1 MFAGDMKNNLTR
13 GCIELNNVSHSYD
26 GLAVLKNLSL
36 NIRPDEFVVLV
47 GPTGCGKSTL
57 LNIISSYLKPQG
69 GSLKTNGNI
78 RTVFQKDG
86 LFPWLTVAENISMGL
101 QCIRMPD
108 QREKELN
115 ELLSMIQMEQFQD
128 YYPHQLSG
136 GMRQKVELARAL
148 AGDSNILLMD
158 EPFSSLDYQT
168 RLRLRTELV
177 LLLAKRRR
185 TVIFVTHDIEEAA
198 QLADRLL
205 VLSDRPARIRDEVC
219 IGIQKPRDIT
229 DSGITEVIRNILI
242 RMGLQTKEKTNDCLI

>member
-1 MFAGDMKNNLTR
+1 
-13 GCIELNNVSHSYD
+13 
-26 GLAVLKNLSL
+26 
-36 NIRPDEFVVLV
+36 
-47 GPTGCGKSTL
+47 
-57 LNIISSYLKPQG
+57 
-69 GSLKTNGNI
+69 
-78 RTVFQKDG
+78 
-86 LFPWLTVAENISMGL
+86 
-101 QCIRMPD
+101 
-108 QREKELN
+108 
-115 ELLSMIQMEQFQD
+115 
-128 YYPHQLSG
+128 
-136 GMRQKVELARAL
+136 MRQKVELARAL

-168 RLRLRTELV
+168 RLRLRRELV

>member
-1 MFAGDMKNNLTR
+1 
-13 GCIELNNVSHSYD
+13 
-26 GLAVLKNLSL
+26 
-36 NIRPDEFVVLV
+36 
-47 GPTGCGKSTL
+47 

>member
-1 MFAGDMKNNLTR
+1 MKHNLTR

-26 GLAVLKNLSL
+26 GLAVLKNLIL
-36 NIRPDEFVVLV
+36 NIRPDEFVALV

-101 QCIRMPD
+101 QCIRMPA
-108 QREKELN
+108 QREKELK
-115 ELLSMIQMEQFQD
+115 ELLSMIQMEQFRD

-168 RLRLRTELV
+168 RLRLRRELV

-205 VLSDRPARIRDEVC
+205 VLSDRPASIRDEMY
-219 IGIQKPRDIT
+219 INIQKPRDIT
-229 DSGITEVIRNILI
+229 DPSVTEVIRNILI
-242 RMGLQTKEKTNDCLI
+242 RMGLQTKEKPTIA

>member
-1 MFAGDMKNNLTR
+1 
-13 GCIELNNVSHSYD
+13 
-26 GLAVLKNLSL
+26 LSL

>member
-1 MFAGDMKNNLTR
+1 
-13 GCIELNNVSHSYD
+13 
-26 GLAVLKNLSL
+26 
-36 NIRPDEFVVLV
+36 
-47 GPTGCGKSTL
+47 
-57 LNIISSYLKPQG
+57 
-69 GSLKTNGNI
+69 
-78 RTVFQKDG
+78 
-86 LFPWLTVAENISMGL
+86 
-101 QCIRMPD
+101 MPD

-115 ELLSMIQMEQFQD
+115 ELLSMIQMEQFRD

-168 RLRLRTELV
+168 RLRLRKELV
-177 LLLAKRRR
+177 LLLATRRR

-229 DSGITEVIRNILI
+229 DSGITEAIRNILI